1 MVKILIVDDDIDLC
15 KLISKRLK
23 KEGYIVITLHNGEEV
38 MECLKA
44 TYYDLI
50 ILDVMLPGVDGFSLL
65 QKIRMSSYLPVIM
78 LTAKDEENDKV
89 YGLRIG
95 ADDYLT
101 KPFSIN
107 ELVERIN
114 SILRRCN
121 IFNSNSEKVLKEITF
136 DGIIIT
142 PQKRKVVIDEI
153 ELMDLTP
160 KEFDILYFL
169 SNHNEQVFTKQQI
182 YEQVWGDVY
191 TFDDNNITAHIK
203 RLRAKLGIHQNC
215 IQTVWGVGYKF
226 CGRCK

>member
-15 KLISKRLK
+15 KLIYMRLK
-23 KEGYIVITLHNGEEV
+23 KEGYIVTTSHSGEMG
-38 MECLKA
+38 MEFFKA
-44 TYYDLI
+44 ANYDLI
-50 ILDVMLPGVDGFSLL
+50 ILDIMLPGLDGFSLL
-65 QKIRMSSYLPVIM
+65 QKIRMSSYVPVIM

-101 KPFSIN
+101 KPFSVN

-121 IFNSNSEKVLKEITF
+121 VFNSNSEKELKEIKF
-136 DGIIIT
+136 EGISIS
-142 PQKRKVVIDEI
+142 PKKRTVVIGEI
-153 ELMDLTP
+153 GLVDLTP

-182 YEQVWGDVY
+182 YEQVWGDIY

-203 RLRAKLGIHQNC
+203 RLRSKLGIHQDC

-226 CGRCK
+226 CGKYK